1 MSSPRLRKQFE
12 ILFEHFSGENADTQL
27 DDVTGILFCTRRN
40 ARIVLN
46 KLEEEGWI
54 EWHPAA
60 GRGKLSKLIFK
71 QNRNDVSETLAR
83 RYLEE
88 GRIGHALNVLDKD
101 ANRLSSVIQSY
112 LGVSQADGK
121 QVIRLPYYRPLSML
135 NPKKPMRR
143 SEIHIARQVFSGLTK
158 FDENDELQ
166 PDLAHHWQQVSK
178 TEWRFYIRPG
188 VRFHNG
194 ELLKLEHIISSI
206 ESLKSANLF
215 QHLSQVV
222 SPSPWVIDV
231 SFTQPDHRAPQ
242 LFAENMAKILP
253 PESMRGEDFDRYPIG
268 TGPYS
273 VTTNNDKR
281 LILTAFDGYFGYR
294 PLLDTVEVWV
304 IDEVHSTMVFPSLA
318 DPIAGARSDIQDGID
333 LDPGCTYLLLNRV
346 SGVAKHD
353 RWARYLTKRLNS
365 LAIFQKLPEDTIK
378 ELGMIPAHGM
388 KPGWY
393 HQPIDIPADD
403 GDVKITDINLTAD
416 EFDGEIRIAYYA
428 EHPTFPEISV
438 AIDALLKKDGIRAKF
453 IRYGVDA
460 PDIHDVDIWIRPMGI
475 ASNREDALAG
485 WLLDYS
491 DIEKMAKPEEFA
503 GWRALVTGWLSQADT
518 KFPAQEI
525 GKQLVQHA
533 QVIPLFHCWLGI
545 SKDHCGS
552 LQNAKCNA
560 LGWFDFSKVWVK
572 PDNQEVSE

>member
-12 ILFEHFSGENADTQL
+12 ILFEHFSGQDADTQL

-112 LGVSQADGK
+112 LGVSQSDGK

-135 NPKKPMRR
+135 NPAKPMRR

-166 PDLAHHWQQVSK
+166 PDLAHHWQQVRD
-178 TEWRFYIRPG
+178 TQWRFYIRPG

-194 ELLKLEHIISSI
+194 ELLKLEHVVSSI
-206 ESLKSANLF
+206 ESLKTKNLF
-215 QHLSQVV
+215 RHLERVDT
-222 SPSPWVIDV
+222 PSPWVIDV
-231 SFTQPDHRAPQ
+231 YFAQPDHRAPQ
-242 LFAENMAKILP
+242 LFAENAAKVLP

-304 IDEVHSTMVFPSLA
+304 VDEVHSSLVFPSLA

-346 SGVAKHD
+346 SGIAQHD
-353 RWARYLTKRLNS
+353 AWARYLSRRLNS
-365 LAIFQKLPEDTIK
+365 LDIFRMLKETTIK
-378 ELGMIPAHGM
+378 ELGIVPAHGI

-393 HQPIDIPADD
+393 HQP
-403 GDVKITDINLTAD
+403 LSSD
-416 EFDGEIRIAYYA
+416 ESAENKAEHELDREIRIAYYS
-428 EHPTFPEISV
+428 EHPTFPEISQ
-438 AIDALLKKDGIRAKF
+438 AIDTLLKQDGIRAKF
-453 IRYGVDA
+453 IRYGVES
-460 PDIHDVDIWIRPMGI
+460 PSHEEVDIWIRPMGI

-491 DIEKMAKPEEFA
+491 DIEKMARGDDFSD
-503 GWRALVTGWLSQADT
+503 WSDLVTAWRSQAHV

-525 GKQLVQHA
+525 GKQLVQGY

-572 PDNQEVSE
+572 PDNLEVSE

>member
-12 ILFEHFSGENADTQL
+12 ILFEHFSGQNADTQL

-166 PDLAHHWQQVSK
+166 PDLAHHWQQISA
-178 TEWRFYIRPG
+178 THWRFYIRPG

-194 ELLKLEHIISSI
+194 ELLKVEHILSSI

-215 QHLSQVV
+215 QHLNTVV

-231 SFTQPDHRAPQ
+231 TFSQPDHRAPQ

-253 PESMRGEDFDRYPIG
+253 PESMRGDDFDRYPIG

-281 LILTAFDGYFGYR
+281 LILSAFDGYFGYR

-353 RWARYLTKRLNS
+353 GWARYLTKRLNS
-365 LAIFQKLPEDTIK
+365 LAIYRKLPEETIK
-378 ELGMIPAHGM
+378 DLGMIPAHGM

-393 HQPIDIPADD
+393 HQALDVQNDD
-403 GDVKITDINLTAD
+403 VEPNTDSNLSGEELA
-416 EFDGEIRIAYYA
+416 GEIRIAYYA

-438 AIDALLKKDGIRAKF
+438 AIDTLLKQDGIRAKF
-453 IRYGVDA
+453 IRYGVES
-460 PDIHDVDIWIRPMGI
+460 PDFHDVDIWIRPMGI

-491 DIEKMAKPEEFA
+491 DIEKMAKPEVFA
-503 GWRALVTGWLSQADT
+503 GWRELVNGWLSHADT

-525 GKQLVQHA
+525 GKQLVQHS

-572 PDNQEVSE
+572 PDIQEVSE

>member
-1 MSSPRLRKQFE
+1 
-12 ILFEHFSGENADTQL
+12 
-27 DDVTGILFCTRRN
+27 
-40 ARIVLN
+40 
-46 KLEEEGWI
+46 
-54 EWHPAA
+54 
-60 GRGKLSKLIFK
+60 
-71 QNRNDVSETLAR
+71 
-83 RYLEE
+83 
-88 GRIGHALNVLDKD
+88 
-101 ANRLSSVIQSY
+101 
-112 LGVSQADGK
+112 
-121 QVIRLPYYRPLSML
+121 
-135 NPKKPMRR
+135 
-143 SEIHIARQVFSGLTK
+143 
-158 FDENDELQ
+158 
-166 PDLAHHWQQVSK
+166 
-178 TEWRFYIRPG
+178 
-188 VRFHNG
+188 
-194 ELLKLEHIISSI
+194 
-206 ESLKSANLF
+206 
-215 QHLSQVV
+215 
-222 SPSPWVIDV
+222 
-231 SFTQPDHRAPQ
+231 
-242 LFAENMAKILP
+242 
-253 PESMRGEDFDRYPIG
+253 MRGDDFDRYPIG

-365 LAIFQKLPEDTIK
+365 LAIFRKLPEDTIK

-393 HQPIDIPADD
+393 HQPMTNPVDD
-403 GDVKITDINLTAD
+403 SDVTDIEVNLTVD
-416 EFDGEIRIAYYA
+416 ELDGEIRIAYYA

-438 AIDALLKKDGIRAKF
+438 AIDALLKQDGIRAKF

-460 PDIHDVDIWIRPMGI
+460 PDFHDVDIWIRPMGI

-503 GWRALVTGWLSQADT
+503 GWRALVTRWLSQADT

>member
-12 ILFEHFSGENADTQL
+12 ILFEHFSGQDADTQL

-112 LGVSQADGK
+112 LGVSQSDGK

-135 NPKKPMRR
+135 NPAKPMRR

-166 PDLAHHWQQVSK
+166 PDLAHHWQQVSD
-178 TEWRFYIRPG
+178 TQWRFYIRPG

-194 ELLKLEHIISSI
+194 ELLKLEHVVSSI
-206 ESLKSANLF
+206 ESLKTKNLF
-215 QHLSQVV
+215 RHLERVDT
-222 SPSPWVIDV
+222 PSPWVIDV
-231 SFTQPDHRAPQ
+231 YFAQPDHRAPQ
-242 LFAENMAKILP
+242 LFAENAAKVLP

-304 IDEVHSTMVFPSLA
+304 VDEVHSSLVFPSLA

-346 SGVAKHD
+346 SGIAQHD
-353 RWARYLTKRLNS
+353 AWARYLSRRLNS
-365 LAIFQKLPEDTIK
+365 LDIFRMLKETTIK
-378 ELGMIPAHGM
+378 ELGIVPAHGI

-393 HQPIDIPADD
+393 HQP
-403 GDVKITDINLTAD
+403 LSSD
-416 EFDGEIRIAYYA
+416 ESAENKAEHELDREIRIAYYS
-428 EHPTFPEISV
+428 EHPTFPEISQ
-438 AIDALLKKDGIRAKF
+438 AIDTLLKQDGIRAKF
-453 IRYGVDA
+453 IRYGVES
-460 PDIHDVDIWIRPMGI
+460 PSHEEVDIWIRPMGI

-491 DIEKMAKPEEFA
+491 DIEKMARGDDFSA
-503 GWRALVTGWLSQADT
+503 WSDLVTAWRSQAHV

-525 GKQLVQHA
+525 GKQLVQGY

-572 PDNQEVSE
+572 PDNLEVSE